1 MITASNISL
10 SYGTQVLFK
19 EVNIKFTPG
28 NCYGIIGANGA
39 GKSTFLK
46 ILSGEIEPDTGE
58 IIITPGERMTT
69 LRQDHFAFNS
79 HRVIDTVIMGYEKL
93 YSVMKERDEIYEK
106 ADFTEEDGIRAAE
119 LESEFAEMG
128 GWEAES
134 EAAQMLDGLGIPTT
148 LHDKLMEEI
157 EDNLKVRVLLA
168 QALFGNPDILLL
180 DEPTNH
186 LDLESIHWL
195 EDFLADFNNT
205 VIVVSHDRH
214 FLNTVCTHV
223 CDIDFGKI
231 QLYVGNYDFWYMS
244 SQLAAK
250 QLKDE
255 KKRRED
261 KIAELKEFIQRF
273 SSNVAKAKQATSR
286 KKLIEKLTL
295 DDIRP
300 SSRRFPYVAF
310 KPNREIGK
318 NCLEIRDL
326 SKTIDGEVIFDKLN
340 LTINP
345 GEKVAFVGPNHYAKT
360 VLFQI
365 LAGEVE
371 PDSGSF
377 TWGVTTSLSYF
388 PKDNSKMFD
397 TDLSIA
403 EYLQQYSTEDDDT
416 FVRSFLGR
424 MLFTGDEALKC
435 CRVLSGG
442 EKVRVVLAKMML
454 EGANCLIFDEP
465 TSHLD
470 LEAIQALNDGLINFN
485 GVILFNSHDH
495 QFVDSI
501 ANRIIEFT
509 PTGIIDRMTN
519 FDSYINDAGVNALRD
534 KAYEGNKHRVV
545 MI

>member
-19 EVNIKFTPG
+19 DVNIKFTPG

-46 ILSGEIEPDTGE
+46 ILSGEIEADSGE
-58 IIITPGERMTT
+58 VIITPGERMTA
-69 LRQDHFAFNS
+69 LRQDHFAFNKYG
-79 HRVIDTVIMGYEKL
+79 VLETVIMGYDKL
-93 YSVMKERDEIYEK
+93 YSVMKERDEIYAKE
-106 ADFTEEDGIRAAE
+106 DFSEEDGLRAAE
-119 LESEFAEMG
+119 LENEFAEMG

-134 EAAQMLDGLGIPTT
+134 EAAQMLDGLGIPTE
-148 LHDKLMEEI
+148 LHDKKMDDI

-186 LDLESIHWL
+186 LDLESVHWL

-214 FLNTVCTHV
+214 FLNTVCTHI
-223 CDIDFGKI
+223 CDIDYGRI

-255 KKRRED
+255 KKRREE

-286 KKLIEKLTL
+286 KKLIDKLTL
-295 DDIRP
+295 DDIKP

-310 KPNREIGK
+310 KPEREIGK
-318 NCLEIRDL
+318 NCLEIKDL
-326 SKTIDGEVIFDKLN
+326 CKTIDGQVIFDHLN

-345 GEKVAFVGPNHYAKT
+345 NDKVAFVGPNHYAKT

-365 LAGEVE
+365 LAGEME
-371 PDSGSF
+371 PDSGSY

-388 PKDNSKMFD
+388 PKDNTKMFD
-397 TDLSIA
+397 SDISIA
-403 EYLQQYSTEDDDT
+403 DYLQQFSKEDDDT

-424 MLFTGDEALKC
+424 MLFTGDEALKS

-454 EGANCLIFDEP
+454 EGANCMIFDEP

-470 LEAIQALNDGLINFN
+470 LEAIQALNDGLINFK
-485 GVILFNSHDH
+485 GTLLFNSHDH
-495 QFVDSI
+495 QFVDSV

-509 PTGIIDRMTN
+509 PAGLIDRYTN
-519 FDSYINDAGVNALRD
+519 FENYINDESVKAIRD
-534 KAYEGNKHRVV
+534 KAYEGKHTVV
-545 MI
+545 LL

>member
-19 EVNIKFTPG
+19 EVNLKFTTG

-58 IIITPGERMTT
+58 IIITPGERLAT
-69 LRQDHFAFNS
+69 LKQDHFKYNEF
-79 HRVIDTVIMGYEKL
+79 RVIDTVIMGFKHL
-93 YSVMKERDEIYEK
+93 YDVMQERDAIYSKE
-106 ADFTEEDGIRAAE
+106 DFSEEDGLRAAE
-119 LESEFAEMG
+119 LEGEFSELG
-128 GWEAES
+128 GWEAEAT
-134 EAAQMLDGLGIPTT
+134 AAQMLDGLGIPVA
-148 LHDKLMEEI
+148 LHEKKMSEI

-195 EDFLADFNNT
+195 EDYLEDFNNT

-214 FLNTVCTHV
+214 FLNTVCTHI
-223 CDIDFGKI
+223 CDIDYGRI

-250 QLKDE
+250 QMKDE
-255 KKRRED
+255 KKRREE

-286 KKLIEKLTL
+286 KKLIDKLTI
-295 DDIRP
+295 DDIKP

-310 KPNREIGK
+310 KPTREIGK
-318 NCLEIRDL
+318 NVLEIKNL
-326 SKTIDGEVIFDKLN
+326 SKTIDGEKVLDNLS

-365 LAGEVE
+365 ISGEME
-371 PDSGSF
+371 PDEGSY

-388 PKDNSKMFD
+388 PKDNSKMFGPGINM
-397 TDLSIA
+397 T
-403 EYLQQYSTEDDDT
+403 EYLQEFSKEDDDNY
-416 FVRSFLGR
+416 VRSFLGR
-424 MLFTGDEALKC
+424 MLFSGDEALKDC
-435 CRVLSGG
+435 GVLSGG
-442 EKVRVVLAKMML
+442 ERVRVVLAKMML
-454 EGANCLIFDEP
+454 EGNNCLIFDEP

-470 LEAIQALNDGLINFN
+470 LESIQALNNGLIEFK
-485 GVILFNSHDH
+485 GVLLFNSHDH
-495 QFVDSI
+495 QFVDSL

-509 PTGIIDRMTN
+509 PKGIIDKMER
-519 FDSYINDAGVNALRD
+519 FDDYLVDEDVKAKRD
-534 KAYEGNKHRVV
+534 KAYEGHKGAVV
-545 MI
+545 I